1 MHTIKITPN
10 LLFEYQCIQAADL
23 SDCRIESKLFW
34 PELECS
40 SVYLIVSG
48 AYSHVQQPVGGIFA
62 CRNGLFDLKS
72 IVERESDGN
81 PLLATRS
88 VISR

>member
-1 MHTIKITPN
+1 MYKRQIYQIAESNRNFFGPN
-10 LLFEYQCIQAADL
+10 WNALASI
-23 SDCRIESKLFW
+23 
-34 PELECS
+34 S
-40 SVYLIVSG
+40 SFRVLK